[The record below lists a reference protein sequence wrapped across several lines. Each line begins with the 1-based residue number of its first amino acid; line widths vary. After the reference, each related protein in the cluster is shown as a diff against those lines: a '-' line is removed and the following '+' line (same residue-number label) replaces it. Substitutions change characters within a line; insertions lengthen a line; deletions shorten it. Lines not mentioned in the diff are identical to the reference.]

1 MGDFIDLI
9 DRTNVFKCLER
20 NYLQLRELNF
30 DLNFDDYFKKIPNEN
45 LNKEIEDRIR
55 AEMRSKY
62 IDEKV
67 NSTQNLFLIISILF
81 MIAVW

>member
-1 MGDFIDLI
+1 MSEFIDLI
-9 DRTNVFKCLER
+9 DHTNVFKCLER

-55 AEMRSKY
+55 AEMSSKY

-81 MIAVW
+81 MLAVW